1 MCVFLLPIAIIR
13 FLSIPIL
20 PLSVPLFLLLS
31 STYPGIYRS
40 FFLVCRSLSLF
51 LCLYFHMCSHV
62 CICVTVC
69 DFSTSICSSFSPSLS
84 LSLSLSLSRPTFVCL
99 LFTFIT
105 LQFDLD
111 VLSDV
116 VNVCCGQSY
125 KDSAIVHYDSTV
137 IIYYSVRTYS
147 VSVSTNDGGVT
158 LYNSKCIIYD
168 RTAFIRLSTRLSLSI
183 CSFFCLQVFSSFL

>member
-69 DFSTSICSSFSPSLS
+69 DFSTSICSSFSLPLS
-84 LSLSLSLSRPTFVCL
+84 LSLSLSQDQLLYVYCLPLLLCSSTSMYSLTLSMCAVANLIKTPQLYIT
-99 LFTFIT
+99 T
-105 LQFDLD
+105 LQ
-111 VLSDV
+111 S
-116 VNVCCGQSY
+116 
-125 KDSAIVHYDSTV
+125 
-137 IIYYSVRTYS
+137 
-147 VSVSTNDGGVT
+147 
-158 LYNSKCIIYD
+158 
-168 RTAFIRLSTRLSLSI
+168 
-183 CSFFCLQVFSSFL
+183 

>member
-69 DFSTSICSSFSPSLS
+69 DFSTSIWSSFSPSLS
-84 LSLSLSLSRPTFVCL
+84 LSLSQDQLLYVYCLPLLLCSSTSMYSLTLSMCAVANLIKTPQLYIT
-99 LFTFIT
+99 T
-105 LQFDLD
+105 LQ
-111 VLSDV
+111 S
-116 VNVCCGQSY
+116 
-125 KDSAIVHYDSTV
+125 
-137 IIYYSVRTYS
+137 
-147 VSVSTNDGGVT
+147 
-158 LYNSKCIIYD
+158 
-168 RTAFIRLSTRLSLSI
+168 
-183 CSFFCLQVFSSFL
+183 

>member
-84 LSLSLSLSRPTFVCL
+84 LSLSLSQDQLLYVYCLPLLLCSSTSMYSLTLSMCAVANLIKTPQLYIT
-99 LFTFIT
+99 T
-105 LQFDLD
+105 LQ
-111 VLSDV
+111 S
-116 VNVCCGQSY
+116 
-125 KDSAIVHYDSTV
+125 
-137 IIYYSVRTYS
+137 
-147 VSVSTNDGGVT
+147 
-158 LYNSKCIIYD
+158 
-168 RTAFIRLSTRLSLSI
+168 
-183 CSFFCLQVFSSFL
+183 